1 MREPV
6 FLLAFVIAAGTVLL
20 VVKTIAN
27 AFTGKVA
34 RGDLSRLLEQSAQ
47 NAAAL
52 EEAEATLAHQAGQIA
67 ELQERV
73 DFTERLL
80 AMKDRGAVGPGEG

>member
-6 FLLAFVIAAGTVLL
+6 FLIALAIAAGTVLM
-20 VVKTIAN
+20 VVKTIAG

-34 RGDLSRLLEQSAQ
+34 RGDLSRLLEESAQ
-47 NAAAL
+47 HAAAL
-52 EEAEATLAHQAGQIA
+52 EDAEATLAHQAQQIA
-67 ELQERV
+67 ELQERI

-80 AMKDRGAVGPGEG
+80 AMKDRGAVGPGS